1 LEKLCNYRVTRRIR
15 GVPLVGGGCLYTVTM
30 FAENGLGVDWK
41 PKYPG
46 GETRLERC
54 KLLTYTI
61 EK

>member
-1 LEKLCNYRVTRRIR
+1 
-15 GVPLVGGGCLYTVTM
+15 M